1 MRRSLASP
9 FGVAAAFACGLAAMS
24 CGAPLEPDTTG
35 VDRIVLTP
43 TSASVQAG
51 ATVTLSALVLDAG
64 GNAMRDRKVNWA
76 SENAAIASVSESGV
90 VTGVSSGVVN
100 VAASSGGKSASAVI
114 TVTARPVSLVRI
126 TPGSATIPV
135 TGSITLQAEALDA
148 SGAPVLGRPVS
159 WTSSNETLAVVS
171 ASGVV
176 AGIAAGSVTISA
188 TIDGRTGTAAITVAP
203 QAVASV
209 AITPESETIVVGRRV
224 TFRATALDAQGNPLT
239 GRTVVWTSSDPTVAA
254 VSSAGEV
261 LGLAAGTARI
271 RATVEGKSAE
281 ATVVVDPVPVA
292 RVVAA
297 PTQITLNPGQTSQL
311 IITLNDSA
319 GNVLTG
325 RSIAYTTS
333 DPQIAT
339 VSATGLVTAV
349 AEGTAQIQATAE
361 GKTATVSVT
370 VNAVPVA
377 SIRITPQAVSLRIAQ
392 TTKLTAQ
399 AFDAQGNPLANR
411 KFTWISG
418 APSVATVNQLGDVAA
433 IGTGTAAVF
442 AATEGISA
450 SATITVS
457 SIPVASVQVTPTTL
471 SLQAGG
477 SAQLTATPRDAG
489 GNSLTG
495 RVVVWSSSSD
505 AIAVVSSTGRV
516 TAVSAGNAV
525 ITATSDGVSGTSS
538 VTVSNVPVASVTVTP
553 ANPTLS
559 VNQTLGMTATMRDAA
574 GNILSGRTVTWASQN
589 QAVATVNTQGVV
601 TAVASGTATIVAT
614 SEGVNGTTVIT
625 VSTIPVARVDVAPT
639 TVSLNPGQTSQL
651 TATAYDANNNVL
663 VRPVTWVSSNTAVA
677 TVSTT
682 GLVTAVASGNA
693 TISATSGG
701 VTGTAVITVA
711 QVPVASVTVTPG
723 APNMFPNDV
732 LQLTATARDAGGNV
746 ITGRPTTWVS
756 SNTSIATVSATGLV
770 TAVAQTT
777 PAAATITATIGGV
790 SGSATVTIN
799 QTPVASVTLAPASAS
814 ILQGQQTG
822 FIATARDAGGNVI
835 SRPITWST
843 TNPTVIINVTQGGVV
858 TGINPGTE
866 GVIAMAVGAGTG
878 GTNVGD
884 TASVTV
890 SLVPVASMTLSPK
903 PVSLFTGQQTQLGLQ
918 LFDSAGGSL
927 SQAGRSISWA
937 SRDPAIASVTSGGQV
952 AGVSPGTTRVVVS
965 TQGASTTVFD
975 SVNVTVAASQAAS
988 VTVQPKPNSI
998 YQGATKALRAV
1009 IVDGF
1014 GTVVRGRPVAWA
1026 SRNPA
1031 IATVSQVSGVPD
1043 SATFS
1048 GVGIGSTYIIAQDG
1062 ALLDS
1067 SLITVQA
1074 VPVTSVVVT
1083 PASATVDLTLTT
1095 QLTAT
1100 ARDSAGNALS
1110 RPITWVSLSPS
1121 IASVDATGL
1130 VTANAGGTATIEA
1143 RAVGAGAG
1151 GADVVGTSTITVNV
1165 PVSTVTV
1172 TAPRG
1177 FIVPSDT
1184 MHLTVVLR
1192 DAQNNVI
1199 TGPAI
1204 TFASSAPGSVSVDAA
1219 GILTG
1224 GATAGAATITATSQ
1238 GKSGTVNVSSG
1249 AGITAMSVAGPAN
1262 NVATDTLLLR
1272 STSKAYTVTVT
1283 DGGGAPVG
1291 GTALTISNSDPGA
1304 MSVSASS
1311 VTTDAAGQATV
1322 TVTAGPSTGSAI
1334 ITFTAPRAGAIP
1346 PGAPGSNSP
1355 AVSIRIVVQ

>member
-1 MRRSLASP
+1 MRRSLSSP
-9 FGVAAAFACGLAAMS
+9 FGVAAAFASVLAAMS
-24 CGAPLEPDTTG
+24 CGEPLEPDATG

-51 ATVTLSALVLDAG
+51 ATVTLSALVLDAA

-76 SENAAIASVSESGV
+76 SENAAIATVSESGV
-90 VTGVSSGVVN
+90 VTGVSSGLVN
-100 VAASSGGKSASAVI
+100 VAASSGGKSASAAI

-261 LGLAAGTARI
+261 LGLAAGTAKI

-325 RSIAYTTS
+325 RSIVYTTS

-457 SIPVASVQVTPTTL
+457 SIPVASVQVTPTSL
-471 SLQAGG
+471 SLQTGG

-746 ITGRPTTWVS
+746 ITGRPTTWSS
-756 SNTSIATVSATGLV
+756 SNTSVATVGTTTGLV
-770 TAVAQTT
+770 TAVTQG
-777 PAAATITATIGGV
+777 AATITATVDGV
-790 SGSATVTIN
+790 TGTATVSIN
-799 QTPVASVTLAPASAS
+799 ATPVASVTLAPSSAA
-814 ILQGQQTG
+814 LYQGQQTG
-822 FIATARDAGGNVI
+822 FIATARDAGGNVL

-866 GVIAMAVGAGTG
+866 GVIAMAVGAGAG

-937 SRDPAIASVTSGGQV
+937 SRDPSIASVTSAGQV

-965 TQGASTTVFD
+965 TPGASTTVFD

-1031 IATVSQVSGVPD
+1031 IATVAQVSGVPD

-1224 GATAGAATITATSQ
+1224 GSTAGAATITATSQ

-1249 AGITAMSVAGPAN
+1249 AGITAMSVVGPAN

-1283 DGGGAPVG
+1283 DGGGAPVAG
-1291 GTALTISNSDPGA
+1291 RTLTVSNSDPAA

-1311 VTTDAAGQATV
+1311 VTTDAAGQASV
-1322 TVTAGPSTGSAI
+1322 TVTAGPSPGSAV
-1334 ITFTAPRAGAIP
+1334 ITFSATRAGAIP
-1346 PGAPGSNSP
+1346 PGAPGTNNP
-1355 AVSIRIVVQ
+1355 AASIRIVVQ